1 MFTGIVEDV
10 GRVKEIKTRAKE
22 AVFAIQVKNIDAGEI
37 RLGESIAV
45 NGACL
50 TVTSV
55 GKNTFTVEAS
65 HETLRRTNLSKL
77 KVGSKVNLERSLK
90 LGDRLGGHIVN
101 GHVDGLGKV
110 DSMERRGKSIEI
122 WFSLPKELSR
132 YVVEKGS
139 IAVDG
144 VSLTVNAASGNR
156 FSVNIIPYTQEA
168 TIFSELKPG
177 DLVNIECDIIGK
189 YVEKFVS
196 GKNTK
201 KDISQLLEKLCSD

>member
-10 GRVKEIKTRAKE
+10 GTIKELKPRTEEVLLTIRPKNIGVKEIK
-22 AVFAIQVKNIDAGEI
+22 I
-37 RLGESIAV
+37 GESISV

-50 TVTSV
+50 TVISV
-55 GKNTFTVEAS
+55 GNNAFTVEAS
-65 HETLRRTNLSKL
+65 SETLRRTNLSKL
-77 KVGSKVNLERSLK
+77 KVGSKVNLERSLR

-101 GHVDGLGKV
+101 GHVDGVGKV
-110 DSMERRGKSIEI
+110 ESIQRRGKSIEI

-144 VSLTVNAASGNR
+144 VSLTINAVSGDR

-168 TIFSELKPG
+168 TIFGKLKPG
-177 DLVNIECDIIGK
+177 DSVNIECDIIGK
-189 YVEKFVS
+189 YVEKFIL
-196 GKNTK
+196 GKGEK
-201 KDISQLLEKLCSD
+201 KDIRELLEKL